1 MCTNKET
8 NKEKQY
14 IYILIFYIHICTITH
29 IQNSIDI
36 WNIIMKYWNSV
47 NDL

>member
-14 IYILIFYIHICTITH
+14 IYILIFYIHIYNNTYT
-29 IQNSIDI
+29 
-36 WNIIMKYWNSV
+36 K
-47 NDL
+47 